1 MTTRFLPCAVA
12 VLLVAVAFAPV
23 AVPTA
28 RGARA
33 AESIDGS
40 QGASNAGPKA
50 TAFAAIDRNAGAVA
64 NVGDAIYAFAEVGM
78 QEVETAALCT
88 RLLRDMGYK
97 VETGI
102 SGIPTAIL
110 ATYGSG
116 KPVIAIH
123 VEYDAL
129 PGGSQAA
136 GVTERREVVPGAPG
150 HAEGHNTNAALWIGA
165 AFAIRQAIDQ
175 HGLAGT
181 VKLFS
186 APAEEQGISRPYFVR
201 DGYFKDVDAAFHA
214 HVGSDLSTSWGLRQY
229 AVLSVEY
236 EFSGKTAHA
245 ASSPWTGVSAAD
257 AVKLMD
263 VGWDVLREHLPPSQ
277 RSHSVI
283 VDGGAQPNVVP
294 DHAKIWFYFREATY
308 EGANA
313 LYLRAKKVAEG
324 AALMTGTTWTERVL
338 SACWPTRDNQT
349 LAEIV
354 QQNIEQVGM
363 PVWTEEEQAL
373 ARRIQQAAG
382 VKEAGLGTRI
392 GSLRQATQGTSSN
405 DSGDVTWTV
414 PHGRITFPANVP
426 GVPFHHWAAAIAV
439 ATSIAHK
446 GTVAGAKVMAASVVD
461 LLTRPETLARARAT
475 FQQEVA
481 GSTYRSLLPPGQKP
495 PADLNAEEMAKY
507 RDLMKAHYLREP
519 IVFR

>member
-1 MTTRFLPCAVA
+1 MRSVFCCFAG
-12 VLLVAVAFAPV
+12 LLLLLSFP
-23 AVPTA
+23 
-28 RGARA
+28 RA
-33 AESIDGS
+33 SLTSPPGGVGQAATD
-40 QGASNAGPKA
+40 AKA
-50 TAFAAIDRNAGAVA
+50 TALAAVDRNAASIA
-64 NVGDAIYAFAEVGM
+64 RVGDAIYSYAEIGM
-78 QEVETAALCT
+78 QEIETTALCA
-88 RLLRDMGYK
+88 RLLREMGYR

-129 PGGSQAA
+129 PGGSQAP

-165 AFAIRQAIDQ
+165 GFAIKHAIDQ
-175 HGLAGT
+175 HRLPGT
-181 VKLFS
+181 IKLFS

-214 HVGSDLSTSWGLRQY
+214 HVGSDLSTSWGARQY

-263 VGWDVLREHLPPSQ
+263 VGWDVLREHLPPTQ

-308 EGANA
+308 EGASG
-313 LYLRAKKVAEG
+313 LYVRAKQVAEG
-324 AALMTGTTWTERVL
+324 AALMTGTTWKERVL
-338 SACWPTRDNQT
+338 SACWPTRDNRT
-349 LAEIV
+349 LAEVV
-354 QQNIEQVGM
+354 QQNIERVGM
-363 PVWTEEEQAL
+363 PAWTAEEQAL
-373 ARRIQQAAG
+373 ARRIQQVAR
-382 VKEAGLGTRI
+382 VKETGLEARI
-392 GSLRQATQGTSSN
+392 GPLRQATQSTSSN
-405 DSGDVTWTV
+405 DSGDITWTV

-426 GVPFHHWAAAIAV
+426 GVPFHHWAAGIAE

-446 GTVAGAKVMAASVVD
+446 GTVAGAKVMAASVID
-461 LLTRPETLARARAT
+461 LLTSPQILERARGT
-475 FQQEVA
+475 FHQEVA
-481 GSTYRSLLPPGQKP
+481 GATYRSLLPADQKP
-495 PADLNAEEMAKY
+495 PTELNAEEMAKY
-507 RDLMKAHYLREP
+507 RDRMKPHYVREP
-519 IVFR
+519 ITFR